1 MVERSK
7 APDCKSGR
15 YTFEGSNPS
24 FPTIM
29 DINRYKMQLT
39 REEAEYLFENHKG
52 IIKNYIKYENLIYFR
67 TTEDLKYDPLNFED
81 SLKGIVKF

>member
-1 MVERSK
+1 
-7 APDCKSGR
+7 
-15 YTFEGSNPS
+15 
-24 FPTIM
+24 
-29 DINRYKMQLT
+29 MQLT

-67 TTEDLKYDPLNFED
+67 TTEGLIYDPLNFED